1 MRIFTDLSHY
11 HTITFPRSN
20 LWSITLHTTYSC
32 LSLLGYLLYADNYD
46 KPRYEVYKYSQ
57 HDIPPYKGNTANVF
71 TGSQDSVKIEKSVQ
85 YTLPSVTEQVQ
96 ETTALKPGTTL
107 YSSLGSQGQVGGL
120 TSSLS
125 SISGLEQNQT
135 PVPVIVLRIYPDQL
149 KDSTIQANLPK
160 SHPFANTINSINI
173 QSLLLHYIKALQAPV
188 GTTGQQHYTAAVQ
201 STYSAPS
208 YTSQTQDYPSPSQGY
223 QTYQTQYQQTEP
235 NPQYYQQPSY
245 YQKPSYQQQTSQ
257 YSDYNSGRD
266 VQVQEA
272 PVKYQFRLVF

>member
-1 MRIFTDLSHY
+1 M
-11 HTITFPRSN
+11 
-20 LWSITLHTTYSC
+20 
-32 LSLLGYLLYADNYD
+32 GYLLYADNYD

-57 HDIPPYKGNTANVF
+57 HDIPPYKGNSANVY

-107 YSSLGSQGQVGGL
+107 YSSLGSQGQIGGL

-125 SISGLEQNQT
+125 SISGIEQNQA

-160 SHPFANTINSINI
+160 SHPFAQTINSINI
-173 QSLLLHYIKALQAPV
+173 QSLLLHYIKALQVPA
-188 GTTGQQHYTAAVQ
+188 GATDQQHYTAPVQ
-201 STYSAPS
+201 STYSAPAS
-208 YTSQTQDYPSPSQGY
+208 GYSQTQDYSSQGY
-223 QTYQTQYQQTEP
+223 TYQQPQ
-235 NPQYYQQPSY
+235 PQYYQQPNY

-257 YSDYNSGRD
+257 YSDYNSGGD
-266 VQVQEA
+266 VQVQAA
-272 PVKYQFRLVF
+272 PVKYQFRLFFKLIG

>member
-1 MRIFTDLSHY
+1 M
-11 HTITFPRSN
+11 
-20 LWSITLHTTYSC
+20 TLHELF

-96 ETTALKPGTTL
+96 ETAALKPGTTL
-107 YSSLGSQGQVGGL
+107 YSSLGSQGQIGGL

-125 SISGLEQNQT
+125 SISELEQNQS

-160 SHPFANTINSINI
+160 SHPFAKTINSINI
-173 QSLLLHYIKALQAPV
+173 QSLLLHYIKAFQAPV
-188 GTTGQQHYTAAVQ
+188 GTTDQQHYTAPVQ
-201 STYSAPS
+201 STYSAPASGYSS
-208 YTSQTQDYPSPSQGY
+208 YPSQTQDYSSPSQGY
-223 QTYQTQYQQTEP
+223 TYQTQYQQPEP
-235 NPQYYQQPSY
+235 SPQYYQQPSY
-245 YQKPSYQQQTSQ
+245 YQKPSSQ
-257 YSDYNSGRD
+257 YSDYNSGRN

-272 PVKYQFRLVF
+272 PVKYQFRLVSYF